1 MSNFA
6 QDMAVKTAWG
16 FTLPQWNRLPERDRA
31 YYRDNVTTA
40 PNFQENQ

>member
-40 PNFQENQ
+40 PNFQENR